1 MPNIISFSFHY
12 ERKAYIMVIFR
23 QYYQSIWMK
32 VVSAGGVFSLF
43 ICLLY
48 FFEVNPL
55 RFTIFPL
62 FALLYGL
69 LTLLIPA
76 LLWWK
81 ISSSLKNSWILQQP
95 VSITLTGPKM
105 QVQSGEF
112 NKSIQKSDIIKSERL
127 GSDILIYTTRTSFFY
142 VPGSQ
147 LDATAADA
155 MIKWLSL

>member
-12 ERKAYIMVIFR
+12 ERKAYIAVIFR
-23 QYYQSIWMK
+23 QYYKSMWMK
-32 VVSAGGVFSLF
+32 VVSAGGIFSLF

-48 FFEVNPL
+48 LFEINPL

-76 LLWWK
+76 LLWWRM
-81 ISSSLKNSWILQQP
+81 SSSLRKSWILDKP
-95 VSITLTGPKM
+95 VSVTLTNQKM
-105 QVQSGEF
+105 LVQSGEF
-112 NKSIQKSDIIKSERL
+112 SKTIQKSDILKTEIL

-142 VPGSQ
+142 IPGSQ
-147 LDATAADA
+147 LNTIALDAV
-155 MIKWLSL
+155 INWLNP